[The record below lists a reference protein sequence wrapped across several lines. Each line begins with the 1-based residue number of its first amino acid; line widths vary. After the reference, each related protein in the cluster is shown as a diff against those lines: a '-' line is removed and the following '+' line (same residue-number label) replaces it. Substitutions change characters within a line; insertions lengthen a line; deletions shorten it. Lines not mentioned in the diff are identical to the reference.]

1 MIRKKKPNLLIS
13 ICGII
18 LLAFSFISL
27 GIGSISISPIDI
39 FYTLIGH
46 SSDNSFILF
55 NYRLP
60 RMIIAI
66 IVGAS
71 LAVAGAI
78 LQIILKNPLA
88 SPDVVGV
95 TKGASLFAVA
105 SMILLPNALTIML
118 PISALLG
125 AVTVA
130 TILLVFAYKQGAKT
144 HSFAL
149 IGIALSAICQAGI
162 QFFIVKFPDNV
173 NTTLLWLTG
182 SLWGRSWNEIM
193 FLIPCL
199 ILVPIMLLFA
209 RKLEIL
215 GLGDKVASSL
225 GENVQLLRYS
235 FLSVSVILTGAS
247 VAVVGSIGFIG
258 LVVPHLSKRLV
269 DTNARRFITMSAI
282 LGALFLLVA
291 DTIGKGLMPPV
302 EIPAGIVTALIGAPY
317 FLYLL
322 RREKNK

>member
-39 FYTLIGH
+39 F
-46 SSDNSFILF
+46 SDNSFILF

-182 SLWGRSWNEIM
+182 SLWGRSWNEIL
-193 FLIPCL
+193 FLIPCI
-199 ILVPIMLLFA
+199 ILLPIMLLFA

-215 GLGDKVASSL
+215 GLGDKVAASL

-269 DTNARRFITMSAI
+269 DTNARRFLTMSAI
-282 LGALFLLVA
+282 LGALFLLMA